1 MMNVPTALLAL
12 LLGLPAAP
20 SPDSTAP
27 ADLVGQLEAALERGD
42 LDRAIR
48 AGESAVDADPTN
60 SVAHDLLGRAYGLK
74 AKDSFLFAQA
84 HLARKA
90 RACFEKAV
98 VLDPSNVSA
107 RSDLATYDMRA
118 PVLLGGGKGKA
129 RRQAEEV
136 LKLDA
141 ARGHE
146 LLGDL
151 ADREKN
157 PAEAEAQYRLAVEAS
172 APGRW
177 RARRALSAF
186 LVRAGRFPAARQLWL
201 ELLETDRS
209 NLAARYELAGIA
221 IASGAGLEPA
231 AEQLTEALA
240 WPTASPDPSRAQV
253 YERLAQVESQLG
265 RPDRARAELEE
276 ALRLEPYRTDW
287 RRSLAQLG
295 R

>member
-1 MMNVPTALLAL
+1 
-12 LLGLPAAP
+12 
-20 SPDSTAP
+20 
-27 ADLVGQLEAALERGD
+27 
-42 LDRAIR
+42 
-48 AGESAVDADPTN
+48 
-60 SVAHDLLGRAYGLK
+60 LK
-74 AKDSFLFAQA
+74 AKGSYLFVQA

-98 VLDPSNVSA
+98 GLDPSNVSA

-118 PVLLGGGKGKA
+118 PALLGGGKQKA

-141 ARGHE
+141 SRGHE

-151 ADREKN
+151 AEREKN
-157 PAEAEAQYRLAVEAS
+157 PAEAEAQFRLAVETS
-172 APGRW
+172 ALGRL
-177 RARRALSAF
+177 RARRALSGF
-186 LVRAGRFPAARQLWL
+186 LVRAGRFPSARQLWREVL
-201 ELLETDRS
+201 EADRTD
-209 NLAARYELAGIA
+209 LAARYELAGIA
-221 IASGAGLEPA
+221 IASNEGLERA

-240 WPTASPDPSRAQV
+240 WPPASPDPSRAQV
-253 YERLAQVESQLG
+253 YERLAQVEQQLG
-265 RPDRARAELEE
+265 RPERARAELEE